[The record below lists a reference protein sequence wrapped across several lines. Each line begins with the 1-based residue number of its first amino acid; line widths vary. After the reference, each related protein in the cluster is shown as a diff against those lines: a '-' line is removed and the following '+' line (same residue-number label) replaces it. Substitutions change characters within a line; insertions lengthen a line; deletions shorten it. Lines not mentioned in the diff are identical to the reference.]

1 MLSKIKQVKR
11 NLFLRAFV
19 FLCWFFLFFVNFVN
33 YIQQEHKVSV
43 WSIVFVVDIS
53 NSMNVKDVFY
63 GPNQT
68 TRLELVK
75 HIIEDNVKN
84 LNNKFWLVVFSDKMD
99 YLIPPTLD
107 KDTYITYLRT
117 INTNLLNGGKTNFK
131 NSIQELKKVLNPMD
145 IVVIFSDYDLVW
157 YQDNF
162 KKIQTENVR
171 KSRDDNWYKLNNL
184 TYFVGVWSKNWWI
197 VKNKDWK
204 TMFENWEPLYSKL
217 NIDILKKLTNENNAN
232 YLVINDW
239 KKWKILPF
247 LKNFKPANTSY
258 KNKKINYSLI
268 LGFLLILLAL

>member
-1 MLSKIKQVKR
+1 MLSKLKQVKR
-11 NLFLRAFV
+11 NLFLRAFI
-19 FLCWFFLFFVNFVN
+19 FLCWFFLFFINFVN

-84 LNNKFWLVVFSDKMD
+84 LNNKFWLVIFSDKMD

-107 KDTYITYLRT
+107 KDTFITYLKT
-117 INTNLLNGGKTNFK
+117 INTNLLNWGETNFK
-131 NSIQELKKVLNPMD
+131 KSIQELKKVLNPMD
-145 IVVIFSDYDLVW
+145 VVVIFSDYDFSKNYDV
-157 YQDNF
+157 
-162 KKIQTENVR
+162 
-171 KSRDDNWYKLNNL
+171 KLNNL
-184 TYFVGVWSKNWWI
+184 TYFVGVWSRNWWI
-197 VKNKDWK
+197 VKNKDGK
-204 TMFENWEPLYSKL
+204 TMFENWKPLYSKL
-217 NIDILKKLTNENNAN
+217 NVDILKKLAKENNAD

-239 KKWKILPF
+239 EKWKILSF
-247 LKNFKPANTSY
+247 LKNFKPANASY
-258 KNKKINYSLI
+258 ENKKVDYSLI